1 MLNKQGFNLWANNYD
16 QTVQVSEDNNLYPFA
31 GYKQILSA
39 IFNEVMQEK
48 QARVLDIGFGTGVL
62 TNKLY
67 ENNYHIDGLDFSAK
81 MIEIAQTKMP
91 QANLIEWDISNG
103 LPEQLMDNKYDF
115 IVSTYT
121 LHHLSDEEKVI
132 FIESLLSLLSEN
144 GKILIGDIA
153 FQTQAELENCRKE
166 SIEYWDDDEF
176 YFVYEEIKSSL
187 QNLAKIEFHP
197 ISHCGGL
204 FVISK

>member
-1 MLNKQGFNLWANNYD
+1 MLNKQGFNLWANDYD

-91 QANLIEWDISNG
+91 QANLMEWDISNG
-103 LPEQLMDNKYDF
+103 LPEQLMDNKYAF

-121 LHHLSDEEKVI
+121 LHHLSDEKKVI

-153 FQTQAELENCRKE
+153 FQTQTELENCRKE

-176 YFVYEEIKSSL
+176 YFVYEELKSSL
-187 QNLAKIEFHP
+187 QNLAKIEFRP

>member
-1 MLNKQGFNLWANNYD
+1 MLNKQGFNLWANDYD

-31 GYKQILSA
+31 GYKNILSA
-39 IFNEVMQEK
+39 IFNEIMQVK
-48 QARVLDIGFGTGVL
+48 QAKVLDIGFGTGVL

-67 ENNYHIDGLDFSAK
+67 ENDHHIDGLDFSAK
-81 MIEIAQTKMP
+81 MIEIAQSKMP
-91 QANLIEWDISNG
+91 LANLMEWDISNG
-103 LPEQLMDNKYDF
+103 LPEQFQGNEYDF

-121 LHHLSDEEKVI
+121 LHHLTDNEKVV
-132 FIESLLSLLSEN
+132 FIKSLLSLLSEN

-153 FQTQAELENCRKE
+153 FQTRANLENCRKD
-166 SIEYWDDDEF
+166 SISYWDDDEF
-176 YFVYEEIKSSL
+176 YFVYDEIKTSL
-187 QNLAKIEFHP
+187 LDVAKCEFQS